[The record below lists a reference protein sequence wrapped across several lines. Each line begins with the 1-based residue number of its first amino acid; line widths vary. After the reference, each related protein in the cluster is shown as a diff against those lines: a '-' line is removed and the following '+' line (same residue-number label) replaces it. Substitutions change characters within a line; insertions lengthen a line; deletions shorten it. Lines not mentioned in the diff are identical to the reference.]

1 MWVYEL
7 EKGRE
12 CVYARE
18 REREKGEEHVC
29 VLNSIFKKQKTIK
42 SSSFLLPTTH
52 NNKNFIQKRKLR
64 KSGEPCHGNNY
75 KLRVSSKTNKL
86 PVSGA
91 HIINQLTL
99 AWYIPRLF
107 YSTLLNS
114 WTKPFHPVKFC
125 PNHLIPDRL
134 ETHWKETWLKL
145 SSAMSQVSWLPL
157 GHQGISSMR
166 GLVY

>member
-1 MWVYEL
+1 MRLYEI
-7 EKGRE
+7 
-12 CVYARE
+12 VYARE

-91 HIINQLTL
+91 HIINLTL
-99 AWYIPRLF
+99 AWQIPRLF
-107 YSTLLNS
+107 TLRCRRAGQS
-114 WTKPFHPVKFC
+114 HS
-125 PNHLIPDRL
+125 I
-134 ETHWKETWLKL
+134 L
-145 SSAMSQVSWLPL
+145 SSSVPTTLYPIGWKIIGMRL
-157 GHQGISSMR
+157 G
-166 GLVY
+166 